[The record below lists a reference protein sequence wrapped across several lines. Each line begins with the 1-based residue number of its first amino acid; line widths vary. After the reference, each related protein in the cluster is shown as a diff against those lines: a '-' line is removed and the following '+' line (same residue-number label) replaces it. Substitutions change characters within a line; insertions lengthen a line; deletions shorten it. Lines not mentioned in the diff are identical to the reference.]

1 MNIVNKVSKMDGID
15 EYILLSK
22 ESIERLVE
30 GSKRL
35 DDKSQKLIL
44 QLEKWIYEN
53 DMIEGPFD
61 NYELQ
66 YMSNNEADFMYN
78 WIRKHSGR
86 VKLDNVTTNETN
98 ESGSKDNKN
107 EMDNNN
113 TIQSNEYSSKE
124 SDTK

>member
-1 MNIVNKVSKMDGID
+1 MNIINKVSNMDGID

-30 GSKRL
+30 QSKRL

-61 NYELQ
+61 NYEL
-66 YMSNNEADFMYN
+66 
-78 WIRKHSGR
+78 
-86 VKLDNVTTNETN
+86 
-98 ESGSKDNKN
+98 
-107 EMDNNN
+107 
-113 TIQSNEYSSKE
+113 
-124 SDTK
+124 

>member
-15 EYILLSK
+15 EYVLLSR

-53 DMIEGPFD
+53 DMIESPFD

-66 YMSNNEADFMYN
+66 DMNKEQIHLQNQCDEIKKQLVLIKKTITLLNDIKGMPSIVRVECKENISKLMN
-78 WIRKHSGR
+78 WIY
-86 VKLDNVTTNETN
+86 E
-98 ESGSKDNKN
+98 
-107 EMDNNN
+107 
-113 TIQSNEYSSKE
+113 
-124 SDTK
+124 

>member
-1 MNIVNKVSKMDGID
+1 MNIVNKVSNMDGID
-15 EYILLSK
+15 EYVLLSK

-61 NYELQ
+61 NYEL
-66 YMSNNEADFMYN
+66 
-78 WIRKHSGR
+78 
-86 VKLDNVTTNETN
+86 
-98 ESGSKDNKN
+98 
-107 EMDNNN
+107 
-113 TIQSNEYSSKE
+113 
-124 SDTK
+124 